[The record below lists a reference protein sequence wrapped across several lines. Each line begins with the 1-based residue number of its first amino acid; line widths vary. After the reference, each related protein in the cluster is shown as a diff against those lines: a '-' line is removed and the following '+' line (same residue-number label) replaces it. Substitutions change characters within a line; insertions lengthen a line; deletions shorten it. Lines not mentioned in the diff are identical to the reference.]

1 MREPVAVMT
10 MAARV
15 LLADDTPDIRALL
28 RLVLSRQD
36 DFEVV
41 AEAADGSQAIAMARE
56 HRPDLVL
63 LDLAMPVMDGLE
75 AIPGVREAVPHCKIV
90 VLSGFNADQMA
101 AEAMSAGADAYIEK
115 GTPPLRLVTE
125 LRRICGLREAAPP
138 ERPEIRPLDIVNAVE
153 DAGAPWGRDHLAL
166 VTHEIMSPLAVIDG
180 FASLLER
187 KPHLFDHDQVREHAA
202 SIGRSARQLRSLL
215 EAITDARRVEES
227 ALTLDRARVDLVELT
242 RELVQDLATITAG
255 RAVHIHVPAGA
266 PVEVSLDPVRIRQV
280 VSNLVT
286 NAAKFS
292 PPDGVIDV
300 TVQADER
307 WAEVVVR
314 DNGPGIPYERRMQV
328 FRRFGRLDTAVKG
341 MGLGLYISRGLARAH
356 GGDVVLLDEGPPGA
370 AFALRLP
377 RH

>member
-1 MREPVAVMT
+1 MT

-41 AEAADGSQAIAMARE
+41 AEAADGSEAIDMARE
-56 HRPDLVL
+56 YRPDVVL

-75 AIPGVREAVPHCKIV
+75 AIPGVRAAVPDCKII

-115 GTPPLRLVTE
+115 GTPPLRLVSE
-125 LRRICGLREAAPP
+125 MRRICGLREAAPA
-138 ERPEIRPLDIVNAVE
+138 ERPEVRALDIVNAG
-153 DAGAPWGRDHLAL
+153 DGAGAPWGRDHLAL
-166 VTHEIMSPLAVIDG
+166 VTHEIMSPLAVIEG

-187 KPHLFDHDQVREHAA
+187 KPHLFDHSQVREHAA

-227 ALTLDRARVDLVELT
+227 ALTLDRARVDLVALT
-242 RELVQDLATITAG
+242 RELVQDMATITAG
-255 RAVHIHVPAGA
+255 HRVHVRSEG
-266 PVEVSLDPVRIRQV
+266 PVEVPLDAVRIRQV

-286 NAAKFS
+286 NAVKFS
-292 PPDGVIDV
+292 PRDGVIDV
-300 TVQADER
+300 TVQADDR

-314 DNGPGIPYERRMQV
+314 DEGPGIPHERRAQV
-328 FRRFGRLDTAVKG
+328 FRRFGRLDTAIKG

-356 GGDVVLLDEGPPGA
+356 GGDLVLLDEGPPGA
-370 AFALRLP
+370 VFVLRLP

>member
-1 MREPVAVMT
+1 MT

-41 AEAADGSQAIAMARE
+41 AEASDGSEAIDMARR
-56 HRPDLVL
+56 HHPDVVL

-75 AIPGVREAVPHCKIV
+75 AIPGVRQAVPDCKIV

-115 GTPPLRLVTE
+115 GTPPMRLVSE

-138 ERPEIRPLDIVNAVE
+138 ERPEIRPLDIVNAA
-153 DAGAPWGRDHLAL
+153 DGSGPWGRDHLAL
-166 VTHEIMSPLAVIDG
+166 VTHEIMGPLAVIEG
-180 FASLLER
+180 FAALLER
-187 KPHLFDHDQVREHAA
+187 KPHLFDADQVREHAA

-227 ALTLDRARVDLVELT
+227 ALTLDRAQVDLVGLT
-242 RELVQDLATITAG
+242 RELVQDMATVTARRVVHV
-255 RAVHIHVPAGA
+255 RAEA

-292 PPDGVIDV
+292 PANGVIEV

-314 DNGPGIPYERRMQV
+314 DNGPGIPYDRRTLV

-356 GGDVVLLDEGPPGA
+356 GGDVVILDEGPPGA

>member
-1 MREPVAVMT
+1 MAVMT

-15 LLADDTPDIRALL
+15 LLVDDTPDIRALL

-41 AEAADGSQAIAMARE
+41 AEAADGSEAIDMARE
-56 HRPDLVL
+56 HRPDIVL

-75 AIPGVREAVPHCKIV
+75 AIPGVRAAVPDCKII

-115 GTPPLRLVTE
+115 GTPPLRLVSE

-138 ERPEIRPLDIVNAVE
+138 ERPDVRPLDIVS
-153 DAGAPWGRDHLAL
+153 AGDGAGTPWGRDHLAL
-166 VTHEIMSPLAVIDG
+166 VTHEIMSPLAVIEG

-187 KPHLFDHDQVREHAA
+187 KPHLFDHHQVREHAA
-202 SIGRSARQLRSLL
+202 SISRSARQLRSLL

-227 ALTLDRARVDLVELT
+227 ALTLDRARVDLVALT
-242 RELVQDLATITAG
+242 QELVQDMATITAG
-255 RAVHIHVPAGA
+255 HRVHVRCDGPIDVT
-266 PVEVSLDPVRIRQV
+266 LDAVRIRQV
-280 VSNLVT
+280 VSNLMT
-286 NAAKFS
+286 NAVKFS
-292 PPDGVIDV
+292 PRDGVIEV

-314 DNGPGIPYERRMQV
+314 DQGPGIPHERRAQV

-356 GGDVVLLDEGPPGA
+356 GGDLVLLDEGPPGA